1 MNKKRVLIYLISI
14 IVGIIIPPF
23 LLGLGLIVYILKFGY
38 LYPHLKKTFRIILW
52 LNILI
57 ISFEIYKA
65 IQEVM

>member
-23 LLGLGLIVYILKFGY
+23 LLALGLIVYILKFGY
-38 LYPHLKKTFRIILW
+38 LYPHLKNIFRLILW

-57 ISFEIYKA
+57 VILEIYKS
-65 IQEVM
+65 I